1 PWRIGK
7 SFVFIDFRRKNPEV
21 AAAAGR
27 GVGVKPRPQASERAH
42 RHEPLRSGKG
52 SFAARARRLA
62 ARPQESIA
70 PGSPTPFERGWPR
83 RRRGRIPETSGE
95 SIFQR
100 IALARTFYARH
111 PPRRATQDR
120 RQTARR
126 RP

>member
-1 PWRIGK
+1 VRLQGRRDRLWRIGK

-62 ARPQESIA
+62 ARP
-70 PGSPTPFERGWPR
+70 PGVNR
-83 RRRGRIPETSGE
+83 
-95 SIFQR
+95 
-100 IALARTFYARH
+100 ARLTYAF
-111 PPRRATQDR
+111 
-120 RQTARR
+120 
-126 RP
+126 